1 MLVLLLFL
9 IISPCKEI
17 ETGGKPDFPK
27 GFKGHLVF
35 IVYILKIDAISFG
48 DFINL
53 STPSS
58 PSSVKTFRVDD
69 KEDNK
74 SVSN

>member
-1 MLVLLLFL
+1 MLVLLRFL
-9 IISPCKEI
+9 IISPCKGI
-17 ETGGKPDFPK
+17 ETGGKPDFPQ
-27 GFKGHLVF
+27 GFKGPLVF

-48 DFINL
+48 DFLNL

-58 PSSVKTFRVDD
+58 PSTVKTFRVDN